1 MNVPELALNYEE
13 LYAKWKTIVLE
24 IRLGLKKLSSQTN
37 GDEEQREIRIWGR
50 VKFGGN
56 RLKSIMLSICIMKA
70 TPVETVVQCNFIVIG
85 LG

>member
-13 LYAKWKTIVLE
+13 PK
-24 IRLGLKKLSSQTN
+24 N

-56 RLKSIMLSICIMKA
+56 RLKSIMLSTCIMKA